1 MYMKKYGFGK
11 KLLAASLLFSLL
23 FACSV
28 RAEETRTPIEK
39 INLYVDGDRNDGWN
53 EDITLK
59 LSTPDSE
66 YRVGEWYLSNS
77 NTASVPIFKVELY
90 ARSGYYF
97 HSISSDDVELSGLE
111 AKCTGRNTK
120 DDRETLVLTLKI
132 EGLEVDLDNG
142 GDADL
147 DSDGYGTWD
156 EIPGAHH
163 YEVRLYRNDRSFSS
177 VRSTSDTS
185 YDFSSL
191 ITRSGDYYFRVRAV
205 GSSSSDKGEW
215 IESGPWYFD
224 DPLSY
229 DYYYDDYSGV
239 SYPGSSY
246 YTWVPSG
253 NEWFLRLSGGTYA
266 VNSWQFVDGN
276 WFYFDGTG
284 RMVTGWFYDGTNWFY
299 LNPVSDGTRGAMKT
313 GWVLDGGRWYYM
325 NTVSDGTRGA
335 MKTGWI
341 SVYGKEYYLNTV
353 SDGTRGAL
361 LVNCITPDGRRVGP
375 DGARIY

>member
-1 MYMKKYGFGK
+1 MKKYGFGK

-28 RAEETRTPIEK
+28 RAEATRTPIEK

-111 AKCTGRNTK
+111 AKCTGRTTK

-215 IESGPWYFD
+215 IESGSWYFD

>member
-1 MYMKKYGFGK
+1 MKKYNIWK
-11 KLLAASLLFSLL
+11 KLLTASLLFSLL
-23 FACSV
+23 SAPFVQA
-28 RAEETRTPIEK
+28 AETRTPIEHV
-39 INLYVDGDRNDGWN
+39 NLYVDGDRNDGWN

-59 LSTPDSE
+59 LSTPDTE
-66 YRVGEWYLSNS
+66 YRVGDWYLSNS

-90 ARSGYYF
+90 AKNGYYF
-97 HSISSDDVELSGLE
+97 DSISSDDVSLSGLD
-111 AKCTGRNTK
+111 ARCTGRSTR
-120 DDRETLVLTLKI
+120 DDKETLLLTLKV

-147 DSDGYGTWD
+147 DEDGYGTWD

-163 YEVRLYRNDRSFSS
+163 YEVRLYRNDKSFSS
-177 VRSTSDTS
+177 IRSTSDTS

-205 GSSSSDKGEW
+205 GSDSSDKGEW
-215 IESGPWYFD
+215 IESGSWYFD

-229 DYYYDDYSGV
+229 DYHYDDCSGV
-239 SYPGSSY
+239 TYPGSSY
-246 YTWVPSG
+246 YSWIPSG
-253 NEWFLRLSGGTYA
+253 GEWFLRLSDGTYA
-266 VNSWQFVDGN
+266 VNSWQYVDGN
-276 WFYFDGTG
+276 WFYFDASG
-284 RMVTGWFYDGTNWFY
+284 RMLTGWFYDGVNWFY

-313 GWVLDGGRWYYM
+313 GWVMDGGRWYYL

-341 SVYGKEYYLNTV
+341 SVYGKEYYLNPV

-361 LVNCITPDGRRVGP
+361 YVNCITPDGKRVGP
-375 DGARIY
+375 DGARVY

>member
-1 MYMKKYGFGK
+1 MKKYHFWR
-11 KLLAASLLFSLL
+11 KLMTASLLLALL
-23 FACSV
+23 SAPSV
-28 RAEETRTPIEK
+28 QAAETRKPIEK
-39 INLYVDGDRNDGWN
+39 VNLYVDGDRNDGWN

-66 YRVGEWYLSNS
+66 YGVGDWYLSNS

-90 ARSGYYF
+90 AKNGYYF
-97 HSISSDDVELSGLE
+97 DSVSSDDVALSGLE
-111 AKCTGRNTK
+111 ARCTGRSTK
-120 DDRETLVLTLKI
+120 DDKETLILTLKI

-142 GDADL
+142 GDAEL
-147 DSDGYGTWD
+147 DDDGCGTWD
-156 EIPGAHH
+156 AIPGAHH
-163 YEVRLYRNDRSFSS
+163 YEVRLYRNDKSFSS
-177 VRSTSDTS
+177 IKSTSDTS

-191 ITRSGDYYFRVRAV
+191 ITRSGDYYFRVRAM

-215 IESGPWYFD
+215 IDSDSCYFD

-229 DYYYDDYSGV
+229 DYDYDHYSGIT
-239 SYPGSSY
+239 YPGSSN

-253 NEWFLRLSGGTYA
+253 TEWFLQLPGGSYA
-266 VNSWQFVDGN
+266 VNSWQYVDSN
-276 WFYFDGTG
+276 WFYFDASG
-284 RMVTGWFYDGTNWFY
+284 RMVTGWFYDGSNWYY

-313 GWVLDGGRWYYM
+313 GWIQDGGSWYYL

-341 SVYGKEYYLNTV
+341 SVYGKEYYLNPV

-361 LVNCITPDGRRVGP
+361 YVNCITPDGKRVGP
-375 DGARIY
+375 DGARVY

>member
-1 MYMKKYGFGK
+1 MKKYGFGK

-215 IESGPWYFD
+215 IESGSWYFD

-361 LVNCITPDGRRVGP
+361 LVNCITLDGRRVGP

>member
-1 MYMKKYGFGK
+1 M
-11 KLLAASLLFSLL
+11 
-23 FACSV
+23 
-28 RAEETRTPIEK
+28 
-39 INLYVDGDRNDGWN
+39 
-53 EDITLK
+53 
-59 LSTPDSE
+59 
-66 YRVGEWYLSNS
+66 GEWYLSNS

-215 IESGPWYFD
+215 IESGSWYFD

>member
-1 MYMKKYGFGK
+1 MKKYGFGK